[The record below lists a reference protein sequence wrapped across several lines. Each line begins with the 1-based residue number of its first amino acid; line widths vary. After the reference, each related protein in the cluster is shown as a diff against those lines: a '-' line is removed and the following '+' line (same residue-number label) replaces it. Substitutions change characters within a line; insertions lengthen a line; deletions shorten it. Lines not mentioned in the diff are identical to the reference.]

1 MCCETVRGVAKFP
14 KLKITLLNLLY
25 RTLPKW
31 SRLLVMFQS
40 LALPFHMKKTELTM
54 LRNTVMVF
62 PTKGLIHA
70 LAMQD
75 TFDSV

>member
-1 MCCETVRGVAKFP
+1 
-14 KLKITLLNLLY
+14 
-25 RTLPKW
+25 
-31 SRLLVMFQS
+31 
-40 LALPFHMKKTELTM
+40 MKKTELTM